1 MKEKQVSDFTLI
13 FKKISDIIWG
23 KKEEKIEKKKIGGTM
38 FDEKTLEIELA
49 GRSLKVSTGKIA
61 RQSCGAIMIQYGDT
75 VLLSTVNR
83 SKEARKG
90 VDFFPLT
97 VDYIEKFYAAG
108 KFPGGFNKRE
118 SRPSTDA
125 TLIAR
130 LIDRPIRPMFP
141 EGFTYD
147 VHIVNTVFSF
157 DEKNTPDYLGI
168 IASSLA
174 LSISDIPFLG
184 PVAGVVVGYIDGEF
198 VLNPTPAQLEKSLLD
213 LSVAGTKEAV
223 NMVEAGAKELDEE
236 TMLKAILFAHENIKK
251 ICAFQEEF
259 VKICGKEKITF
270 EKEEVDPMISS
281 FIEEHGHERL
291 QQAVLTLGKK
301 NREEAVDSLEE
312 ELLEAFVAKH
322 YPEIPEEELP
332 EEPILAFKKYYH
344 DLMKTLV
351 REAILYKK
359 HRVDGRSTTEIRPL
373 DAQIN
378 VLPIPHGSA
387 LFTRGE
393 TQSLA
398 TATLGTKEDE
408 QLVDNLEKEYYKKF
422 YLHYNFPPY
431 SVGETG
437 RMGAPGRRELGHG
450 SLAERAL
457 RYVIPTEEEFP
468 YTIRVVS
475 DITESNGSSSQ
486 ASICGGSLALMSA
499 GVPIKEHVAGIAMGL
514 IKEGEEF
521 TVLTDIMGL
530 EDHLGDM
537 DFKVAGTKSG
547 ITALQMDIK
556 ITGITE
562 EIMRIALSQ
571 AHVARQQIL
580 EVMNAAISS
589 PADLKPNVPR
599 IQQIMIPKDKIAI
612 LIGPAG
618 KNIKGIIEET
628 GSTIDITDDGK
639 VSIFSKD
646 ADVLEHTLR
655 LVNNYVKDVELNEVY
670 EGKVVGIQ
678 KFGAF
683 MEILPGK
690 EGLLH
695 ISEISKERVSNV
707 EDVLKIGDVFKVKV
721 ISMENGKIALSK
733 KKLDVEY
740 KVAE

>member
-1 MKEKQVSDFTLI
+1 
-13 FKKISDIIWG
+13 
-23 KKEEKIEKKKIGGTM
+23 M
-38 FDEKTLEIELA
+38 FDEKIMEFELA
-49 GRSLKVSTGKIA
+49 GRTLKVSTGKIS
-61 RQSCGAIMIQYGDT
+61 RQSSGAIVIQYGDT

-83 SKEARKG
+83 SKEPRKG
-90 VDFFPLT
+90 ADFFPLT
-97 VDYIEKFYAAG
+97 VDYIEKFYSTG

-118 SRPSTDA
+118 GRPSTNA

-141 EGFTYD
+141 EGFNYD
-147 VHIVNTVFSF
+147 VHIVNTVLSY

-168 IASSLA
+168 IGSSLA
-174 LSISDIPFLG
+174 LMISDIPFLG
-184 PVAGVVVGYIDGEF
+184 PVAGVTVGYKNGEF
-198 VLNPTPAQLEKSLLD
+198 ILNPTPQELEESDLD
-213 LSVAGTKEAV
+213 LSVAGSKEAV

-236 TMLKAILFAHENIKK
+236 TMLKAIMFAHDNIKK
-251 ICAFQEEF
+251 ICEFQEEF
-259 VKICGKEKITF
+259 AKAYGKENIEF
-270 EKEEVDPMISS
+270 AKEEVLEVVKT
-281 FIEEHGHERL
+281 FIDEKGTEKLRA
-291 QQAVLTLGKK
+291 AVLTLGKK
-301 NREEAVDSLEE
+301 AREEAVDTLEE
-312 ELLEAFVAKH
+312 ELLAEFININ

-332 EEPILAFKKYYH
+332 EDVIAEFKSYYH
-344 DLMKTLV
+344 DLMKKLV
-351 REAILYKK
+351 REVILYNKF
-359 HRVDGRSTTEIRPL
+359 RVDGRKTTEIRPL
-373 DAQIN
+373 DAQIS

-398 TATLGTKEDE
+398 ITTLGTKDDE
-408 QLVDNLEKEYYKKF
+408 QLIDDLEKEYYKKF

-431 SVGETG
+431 SVGEVG
-437 RMGAPGRRELGHG
+437 RMSSPGRRELGHG

-457 RYVIPTEEEFP
+457 RYVIPSEEEFP

-475 DITESNGSSSQ
+475 EITESNGSSSQ
-486 ASICGGSLALMSA
+486 ASICGGSLSLMDA

-571 AHVARQQIL
+571 ALEARLQIL
-580 EVMNAAISS
+580 DLMNATI
-589 PADLKPNVPR
+589 PAPAELKPNVPR
-599 IQQIMIPKDKIAI
+599 IKQLTIPKDKIAA
-612 LIGPAG
+612 LIGPSG
-618 KNIKGIIEET
+618 KNIKGIIEKT
-628 GSTIDITDDGK
+628 GATIDINDDGL
-639 VSIFSKD
+639 VSVFSKD
-646 ADVLEHTLR
+646 VNSLEETLKLIDSFVR
-655 LVNNYVKDVELNEVY
+655 EVEYNEVY
-670 EGKVVGIQ
+670 EGRVVSIM

-695 ISEISKERVSNV
+695 ISEISKDRVENV
-707 EDVLKIGDVFKVKV
+707 EDVLQIGDVFKVRV
-721 ISMENGKIALSK
+721 ISMEGGKISLSK
-733 KKLDVEY
+733 KKV
-740 KVAE
+740 

>member
-1 MKEKQVSDFTLI
+1 
-13 FKKISDIIWG
+13 
-23 KKEEKIEKKKIGGTM
+23 M
-38 FDEKTLEIELA
+38 FDEKIMEFELA
-49 GRSLKVSTGKIA
+49 GRTLKVSTGKIS
-61 RQSCGAIMIQYGDT
+61 RQSSGAVVIQYGDT

-83 SKEARKG
+83 SKEPRKG
-90 VDFFPLT
+90 ADFFPLT
-97 VDYIEKFYAAG
+97 VDYIEKFYSTG

-118 SRPSTDA
+118 GRPSTNA

-141 EGFTYD
+141 EGFNYD
-147 VHIVNTVFSF
+147 VHIVNTVLSY

-168 IASSLA
+168 IGSSLA
-174 LSISDIPFLG
+174 LMISDIPFLG
-184 PVAGVVVGYIDGEF
+184 PVAGVTVGYKNGEF
-198 VLNPTPAQLEKSLLD
+198 ILNPTPQELEESDLD
-213 LSVAGTKEAV
+213 LSVAGSKEAV

-236 TMLKAILFAHENIKK
+236 TMLKAIMFAHDNIKK
-251 ICAFQEEF
+251 ICEFQEEF
-259 VKICGKEKITF
+259 AKAYGKENIEF
-270 EKEEVDPMISS
+270 AKEEVLEVVKT
-281 FIEEHGHERL
+281 FIDEKGTEKLRA
-291 QQAVLTLGKK
+291 AVLTLGKK
-301 NREEAVDSLEE
+301 AREEAVDTLEE
-312 ELLEAFVAKH
+312 ELLAEFININ

-332 EEPILAFKKYYH
+332 EDVIAEFKSYYH
-344 DLMKTLV
+344 DLMKKLV
-351 REAILYKK
+351 REVILYNKF
-359 HRVDGRSTTEIRPL
+359 RVDGRKTTEIRPL
-373 DAQIN
+373 DAQIS

-398 TATLGTKEDE
+398 ITTLGTKDDE
-408 QLVDNLEKEYYKKF
+408 QLIDDLEKEYYKKF

-431 SVGETG
+431 SVGEVG
-437 RMGAPGRRELGHG
+437 RMGSPGRRELGHG

-457 RYVIPTEEEFP
+457 RYVIPSEEEFP

-475 DITESNGSSSQ
+475 EITESNGSSSQ
-486 ASICGGSLALMSA
+486 ASICGGSLSLMDA

-571 AHVARQQIL
+571 ALEARLQIL
-580 EVMNAAISS
+580 DLMNATI
-589 PADLKPNVPR
+589 PAPAELKPNVPR
-599 IQQIMIPKDKIAI
+599 IKQLTIPKDKIAA
-612 LIGPAG
+612 LIGPSG
-618 KNIKGIIEET
+618 KNIKGIIEKT
-628 GSTIDITDDGK
+628 GATIDINDDGV
-639 VSIFSKD
+639 VSVFSKD
-646 ADVLEHTLR
+646 VNSLEETLKLIDSFVR
-655 LVNNYVKDVELNEVY
+655 EVEYNEVY
-670 EGKVVGIQ
+670 EGRVVSIM

-695 ISEISKERVSNV
+695 ISEISKDRVENV
-707 EDVLKIGDVFKVKV
+707 EDVLQIGDVFKVRV
-721 ISMENGKIALSK
+721 ISMEGGKISLSK
-733 KKLDVEY
+733 KKV
-740 KVAE
+740 